1 MNGSQTQQGS
11 FSTLMVLHYA
21 FIGFIFVAGFVA
33 YELVNAK
40 KSTVL
45 LNDDQQSILTILMVM
60 AISIFS
66 ISWFVPSVKKI
77 RSGIEVDQDGKVSDA
92 DLNVFIYSRA
102 AFEFVT
108 ILGMVATVIS
118 GNMNFIFITGFL
130 SLVLYI
136 GHTPKKA

>member
-11 FSTLMVLHYA
+11 FSTLRVLHYA
-21 FIGFIFVAGFVA
+21 FVGFIFVAGFVA

-66 ISWFVPSVKKI
+66 ISWFVPIVKI
-77 RSGIEVDQDGKVSDA
+77 RSGIEVDQDDNVSDA
-92 DLNVFIYSRA
+92 DFTVFIYSRA
-102 AFEFVT
+102 AFEFCHDFRY
-108 ILGMVATVIS
+108 GGYHYQWKYEFYFRYRFSKFGA
-118 GNMNFIFITGFL
+118 
-130 SLVLYI
+130 LYRPY
-136 GHTPKKA
+136 PKRA